1 MKRFFDHD
9 PTTNT
14 TQYFHH
20 DDENDT
26 SYIQNVS
33 DVTDIIEYNKAR
45 QTDGTNG
52 FNATRD
58 NVHVANIPIGVIY
71 LWRTKYGVD
80 VYNKHHMPAVKRL
93 LNSSEWRYLRISN
106 IIL

>member
-1 MKRFFDHD
+1 MKRLFDYD
-9 PTTNT
+9 PTTGN

-20 DDENDT
+20 DDETDT

-33 DVTDIIEYNKAR
+33 DDTDIIDDNKR
-45 QTDGTNG
+45 RINDGTNG
-52 FNATRD
+52 FNHDRT

-71 LWRTKYGVD
+71 IWRTKYGVD
-80 VYNKHHMPAVKRL
+80 VYNKDHMPAVKRL
-93 LNSSEWRYLRISN
+93 LNDSEWRYLRVSN